1 MSTHGIDEQQ
11 DIRTLKRRYE
21 ELNKKKIRA
30 ETEKA
35 TSERRLAEL
44 QAKARAQYGTDSLEE
59 LQARLEEMK
68 AENERRRSAY
78 QAHLDAIE
86 AELEAVEQAHREA
99 AEEGSP

>member
-1 MSTHGIDEQQ
+1 M
-11 DIRTLKRRYE
+11 RTLKRRYE
-21 ELNKKKIRA
+21 ELNKKKIVA

-35 TSERRLAEL
+35 ASERRLSEL

-59 LQARLEEMK
+59 LQTRLEEMK

-86 AELEAVEQAHREA
+86 ARLEEVERAHREA
-99 AEEGSP
+99 SATAEGP